1 MANFLC
7 NPSLTTK
14 LTRSYSEG
22 GSTRK
27 CFTLSLTLRIGYSVL
42 KKLLANENLRF
53 VLAQWA
59 HRLFILA
66 IVVGLGVRVLANDSA
81 MISATRT
88 NRTALDPSWLSD
100 VRHPITG
107 LLSRGIRP
115 EEGIGYFTILNHAR
129 ELSPTELKEAA
140 KRFELER
147 IAAVKNDPNYR
158 FYFRKP
164 NAEFP
169 TFVDLFRNPEAYH
182 GQPVTFRGHVRR
194 IISFAPGKNPHD
206 FQQLH
211 EVWLYAGE
219 SQQNPVVVICS
230 QLPDKIPTGPDLLV
244 DFVSVTG
251 YFFKRYGYE
260 GRTGQT
266 RFAPLIL
273 AHQLDWHPPKKRDRW
288 LSKTAVFALPFGAAA
303 IIAMIC
309 WWNGRQ
315 DRSVLR
321 SIRPR

>member
-1 MANFLC
+1 MFDRSFRNSLVIPISDRRRSIIAETVLFLTIFVGMC
-7 NPSLTTK
+7 ADLFADSQPAKPPTTP
-14 LTRSYSEG
+14 
-22 GSTRK
+22 
-27 CFTLSLTLRIGYSVL
+27 
-42 KKLLANENLRF
+42 
-53 VLAQWA
+53 
-59 HRLFILA
+59 
-66 IVVGLGVRVLANDSA
+66 D
-81 MISATRT
+81 
-88 NRTALDPSWLSD
+88 RTALDPSWLSD

-115 EEGIGYFTILNHAR
+115 EEGIGYFAILNHAR

-140 KRFELER
+140 KRFERER
-147 IAAVKNDPNYR
+147 LAVVKNDPNYR

-169 TFVDLFRNPEAYH
+169 TFVDLFRNSEAYH
-182 GQPVTFRGHVRR
+182 GQAVTFRGHVRR
-194 IISFAPGKNPHD
+194 IVSFAAGKNPHD

-211 EVWLYAGE
+211 EVWLYSGE

-260 GRTGQT
+260 DRSGQT

>member
-1 MANFLC
+1 MKSVWDQSSSIL
-7 NPSLTTK
+7 LW
-14 LTRSYSEG
+14 LRLI
-22 GSTRK
+22 
-27 CFTLSLTLRIGYSVL
+27 LS
-42 KKLLANENLRF
+42 
-53 VLAQWA
+53 
-59 HRLFILA
+59 
-66 IVVGLGVRVLANDSA
+66 IVVWFDSNVFANGLSEKSA
-81 MISATRT
+81 ATPDRT
-88 NRTALDPSWLSD
+88 ELDPSWLSD

-107 LLSRGIRP
+107 LLSRGVRP
-115 EEGIGYFTILNHAR
+115 EEGVGYFAILNHAR
-129 ELSPTELKEAA
+129 ELSPAELKAAA

-147 IAAVKNDPNYR
+147 FAAVKNDSNYR
-158 FYFRKP
+158 LYFRKP

-194 IISFAPGKNPHD
+194 IVSFVAGKNRHD

-219 SQQNPVVVICS
+219 SQQNPIVVICS

-260 GRTGQT
+260 DRSGQT

-273 AHQLDWHPPKKRDRW
+273 AHQLDWHPPMKRDRW

-321 SIRPR
+321 SIPPR